1 MIRIFII
8 EEHPVTIAGLRTF
21 FRPSRDTI
29 IVNKTANSIDK
40 ALLIDHDSFDVV
52 LLDLWL
58 PSGEPEDNFKK
69 ITAKFPGKPVV
80 IYSGEMSV
88 HWHRKMY
95 KLGAKAFINKNADKS
110 LIEDT
115 LKRVIK
121 GETVYSSGMQEYLSK
136 RVIEG
141 YRNPKFG
148 LTTEQ
153 EEIIQYFLEGL
164 SAKDIAGKL
173 KKDLSTI
180 HKQLKNI
187 RDIFEVSSDANLM
200 KAILNLPA

>member
-1 MIRIFII
+1 
-8 EEHPVTIAGLRTF
+8 
-21 FRPSRDTI
+21 
-29 IVNKTANSIDK
+29 
-40 ALLIDHDSFDVV
+40 
-52 LLDLWL
+52 
-58 PSGEPEDNFKK
+58 
-69 ITAKFPGKPVV
+69 
-80 IYSGEMSV
+80 
-88 HWHRKMY
+88 MY